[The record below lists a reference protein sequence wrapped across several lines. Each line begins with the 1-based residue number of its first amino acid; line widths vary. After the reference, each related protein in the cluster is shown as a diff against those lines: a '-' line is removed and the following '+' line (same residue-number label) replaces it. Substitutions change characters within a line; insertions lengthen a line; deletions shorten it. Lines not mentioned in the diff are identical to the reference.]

1 MLGLE
6 LGLENEHFPR
16 FEDSGILNSLFME
29 NCSFGPGLDAPELE
43 MSLIAP

>member
-1 MLGLE
+1 MLCLE
-6 LGLENEHFPR
+6 HQNENVPR
-16 FEDSGILNSLFME
+16 FEDSRILNSLFTE

>member
-6 LGLENEHFPR
+6 HQNEHFPR
-16 FEDSGILNSLFME
+16 FEDSGIFNSLLTE